1 MKINQYTIPRIA
13 IAFFISIQIFSY
25 TLSFLNLIYG
35 IDTWQNFIV
44 DIIYKIRN
52 ISFYVT
58 IISIILYNKITFEDL
73 ILMSL
78 FLFSYLF
85 MILIFPDNMEYFK
98 NVQPLIKFSICVFM
112 AISSK
117 MLNFDELKKI
127 LKWESRVIVICLLL
141 TIQINIDFMNQN
153 IVYMEYANAISIGI
167 ALLLYYSIFDSSII
181 DFVLSIIGLISLL
194 LYGSRGSLVTLL
206 ALLIIFLWLKI
217 RNKKIL
223 ILGCIFL
230 FVFTLFGPM
239 FVSTI
244 ITKMINLGIDSRTIE
259 KLINGNLF
267 KSNDRI
273 MIYEYL
279 ISIIL
284 KKPILGT
291 GICGDRYFL
300 PLRFTG
306 TDATY
311 AHNLFIEILVDYG
324 LIIGSL
330 LILLL
335 LYIIIKFLFKEIDI
349 SRKAFFY
356 VFFIIGFIQLMI
368 SRSWITEPNFFI
380 FFSILL
386 TYSTNKRIQ
395 YVIKGNSSLRK
406 YQIKDEVIKCNH

>member
-1 MKINQYTIPRIA
+1 
-13 IAFFISIQIFSY
+13 
-25 TLSFLNLIYG
+25 
-35 IDTWQNFIV
+35 
-44 DIIYKIRN
+44 
-52 ISFYVT
+52 
-58 IISIILYNKITFEDL
+58 
-73 ILMSL
+73 
-78 FLFSYLF
+78 
-85 MILIFPDNMEYFK
+85 
-98 NVQPLIKFSICVFM
+98 
-112 AISSK
+112 
-117 MLNFDELKKI
+117 
-127 LKWESRVIVICLLL
+127 
-141 TIQINIDFMNQN
+141 
-153 IVYMEYANAISIGI
+153 
-167 ALLLYYSIFDSSII
+167 
-181 DFVLSIIGLISLL
+181 
-194 LYGSRGSLVTLL
+194 
-206 ALLIIFLWLKI
+206 
-217 RNKKIL
+217 
-223 ILGCIFL
+223 
-230 FVFTLFGPM
+230 M

-284 KKPILGT
+284 KKPVLGT